1 MDYSSKKE
9 RLNNRFRPLYRK
21 NIKIRYDEALKN
33 DKYSQARD
41 FS

>member
-21 NIKIRYDEALKN
+21 NVKIRYEALKN